1 MTSISAGL
9 AGLGGLT
16 LERPAPGVVVAQP
29 ARGFRFGAEAF
40 WLAGAAMALAP
51 RTALDLGTGSGVV
64 AQLLAARGV
73 EVTGVDRW
81 PAWADAWAA
90 SAGGARLLQADVVG
104 LHHPPVDVVVCN
116 PPFFRAGSGPHAADP
131 WKAVARTESTAT
143 LADFVAAAA
152 RCLAPDGTLIFVVP
166 TDRAADLA
174 AALPAALG
182 VRSWVG
188 VGARRTMVWASGGAL
203 SERRAQI
210 SDVGDE
216 VRGWYHAVGARFRDE
231 RVG

>member
-1 MTSISAGL
+1 VTFSAGGL
-9 AGLGGLT
+9 AELT

-51 RTALDLGTGSGVV
+51 RTALDLGTGSGIV
-64 AQLLAARGV
+64 AQLLSARGV
-73 EVTGVDRW
+73 EATGVDRW
-81 PAWADAWAA
+81 PAWATAWA
-90 SAGGARLLQADVVG
+90 SSSGGARLLQADVVG
-104 LHHPPVDVVVCN
+104 LQHAPVDVVVCN
-116 PPFFRAGSGPHAADP
+116 PPFFRAGDGPRATDP

-152 RCLAPDGTLIFVVP
+152 RCLTPVGTLIFVVP

-174 AALPAALG
+174 AALPTALG
-182 VRSWVG
+182 VRSWVA
-188 VGARRTMVWASGGAL
+188 VGARRTMVWASRGAS
-203 SERRAQI
+203 SEHRAQI
-210 SDVGDE
+210 SDSGDE

-231 RVG
+231 GGG

>member
-1 MTSISAGL
+1 MTL
-9 AGLGGLT
+9 ASVGQDALT

-40 WLAGAAMALAP
+40 WLAGAALALAP
-51 RTALDLGTGSGVV
+51 RTALDLGTGSGIV

-81 PAWADAWAA
+81 PDWLAAWSA
-90 SAGGARLLQADVVG
+90 SSGGARLVQADVVG
-104 LHHPPVDVVVCN
+104 LQHAPVDVVVCN
-116 PPFFRAGSGPHAADP
+116 PPFFRAGAGPRASDP

-152 RCLAPDGTLIFVVP
+152 RCLRPEGTLIFVVP
-166 TDRAADLA
+166 TDRASDLA

-182 VRSWVG
+182 ARSWVA
-188 VGARRTMVWASGGAL
+188 VGARRTMLWASRGAL
-203 SERRAQI
+203 SERSAQI

-231 RVG
+231 GVG

>member
-1 MTSISAGL
+1 MTL
-9 AGLGGLT
+9 APAGLT

-40 WLAGAAMALAP
+40 WLAGAALALAP
-51 RTALDLGTGSGVV
+51 RTALDLGTGSGIV

-73 EVTGVDRW
+73 EATGVDRW
-81 PAWADAWAA
+81 PDWLAAWAA
-90 SAGGARLLQADVVG
+90 STGGARLLQADVVG
-104 LHHPPVDVVVCN
+104 LHHAPVDVVVCN
-116 PPFFRAGSGPHAADP
+116 PPFFCAGTGPRASDP

-182 VRSWVG
+182 ARSWVA
-188 VGARRTMVWASGGAL
+188 VGARRTMLWAARGPM
-203 SERRAQI
+203 SERSSQI
-210 SDVGDE
+210 SDAGEE

-231 RVG
+231 GVG

>member
-1 MTSISAGL
+1 MSASAGL
-9 AGLGGLT
+9 DGLT

-73 EVTGVDRW
+73 QATGVDRW
-81 PAWADAWAA
+81 PAWENAWAA
-90 SAGGARLLQADVVG
+90 SCGGARLLQADVVG
-104 LHHPPVDVVVCN
+104 LQHALVDVVVCN
-116 PPFFRAGSGPHAADP
+116 PPFFRAGAGPRASDP
-131 WKAVARTESTAT
+131 WKAAARTESTAT
-143 LADFVAAAA
+143 LADFVATAA
-152 RCLAPDGTLIFVVP
+152 RCLTPEGTLIFVVP

-174 AALPAALG
+174 AALPVALG
-182 VRSWVG
+182 VRVWAA
-188 VGARRTMVWASGGAL
+188 VGARRTMLWASRGAL
-203 SERRAQI
+203 SERHTQI
-210 SDVGDE
+210 SDAGDE

-231 RVG
+231 GVG